1 MKTVLQND
9 WIYEEVTTLD
19 IGIKIGEYLKS
30 NGISQSFL
38 SSKIGMNTS
47 KLNLSLNGKRRLSL
61 DEYES
66 ICWALGLGVEAFLEP
81 KPPDKRRES

>member
-1 MKTVLQND
+1 M
-9 WIYEEVTTLD
+9 D

-30 NGISQSFL
+30 KGISQSFL
-38 SSKIGMNTS
+38 SRKIGMNTS

-66 ICWALGLGVEAFLEP
+66 ICWALGLGAEAFLEP
-81 KPPDKRRES
+81 KPPDKRRGS

>member
-1 MKTVLQND
+1 M
-9 WIYEEVTTLD
+9 D

-38 SSKIGMNTS
+38 SRKIGMNAS

-61 DEYES
+61 EEYES

-81 KPPDKRRES
+81 KPPDKRRDS

>member
-1 MKTVLQND
+1 M
-9 WIYEEVTTLD
+9 D
-19 IGIKIGEYLKS
+19 IGIKIGKYLKS
-30 NGISQSFL
+30 NGISRSFL
-38 SSKIGMNTS
+38 SRKIGMNAS

>member
-1 MKTVLQND
+1 M
-9 WIYEEVTTLD
+9 D

-30 NGISQSFL
+30 KGISQSFL
-38 SSKIGMNTS
+38 SRKIGMNAS

-61 DEYES
+61 EEYES